1 MKPWVDKILT
11 EDGDLEEAD
20 ASSCVSFEGLGGMI
34 NSSRSAIGRFG
45 IWSASAHSCNQNQNQ
60 YWSGDVGTYLNPMPE
75 FWPDELPK
83 LPSLVNIGSPDS
95 SV

>member
-45 IWSASAHSCNQNQNQ
+45 I
-60 YWSGDVGTYLNPMPE
+60 
-75 FWPDELPK
+75 
-83 LPSLVNIGSPDS
+83 
-95 SV
+95 